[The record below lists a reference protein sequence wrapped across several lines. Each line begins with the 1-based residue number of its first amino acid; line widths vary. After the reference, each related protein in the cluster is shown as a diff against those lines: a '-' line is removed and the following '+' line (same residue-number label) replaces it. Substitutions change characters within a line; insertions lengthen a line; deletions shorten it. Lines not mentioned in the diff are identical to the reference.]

1 MTRIA
6 SQRGQSQAWFI
17 HNPKHIHI
25 HKHKHK
31 KLLSFRVV
39 VLISIVGTGNA
50 EAQELDS
57 SAPAYVAGISEV
69 KFGINSTILYM
80 RMSPVPVLVL
90 ILHLKH
96 GEVESRLLQK
106 N

>member
-6 SQRGQSQAWFI
+6 SQRGESQAWFI
-17 HNPKHIHI
+17 HLPKHNHI

-31 KLLSFRVV
+31 KFPSFRVV
-39 VLISIVGTGNA
+39 VLISIVGTGDA
-50 EAQELDS
+50 EAQELDI
-57 SAPAYVAGISEV
+57 SAPASVAGISEV
-69 KFGINSTILYM
+69 RIAVNSTILHM

-90 ILHLKH
+90 ISHLQYR
-96 GEVESRLLQK
+96 EVESRLPQK